1 MFKDISIL
9 TKDPELIELR
19 KQYEENFGMGTMPGY
34 HYECYASIEVYKKYV
49 REELDRR
56 LGIKT

>member
-1 MFKDISIL
+1 MFVDMSVL

-34 HYECYASIEVYKKYV
+34 HYECYDSLAAYKEYIHQ
-49 REELDRR
+49 ELERR
-56 LGIKT
+56 LRTKV